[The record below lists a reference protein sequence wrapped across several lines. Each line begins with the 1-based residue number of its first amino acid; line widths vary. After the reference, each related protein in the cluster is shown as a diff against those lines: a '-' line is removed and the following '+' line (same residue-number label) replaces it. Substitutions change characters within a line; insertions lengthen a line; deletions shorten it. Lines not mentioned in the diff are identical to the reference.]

1 MNGVNQLNLLIA
13 PPGWGKTYKLLE
25 WIKSS
30 KGQFVFIFPLRALC
44 EEVYLSAL
52 KKKISCLCLRNFKDQ
67 QCISTIKPK
76 LLITTPE
83 LARSLDLDDRIILI
97 DEFHLFFYWGES
109 FRESMLEFIEEHLAF
124 APRVILLSATIGDEI
139 LGKTKALFGGVYQQM
154 RVWDFGNQS
163 LKNLPRRIIYHRTKH
178 SVVRLLELAEPGTSL
193 VFCQYRSEVQEL
205 VSYLRSRGKKVL
217 GCVGGE
223 AYEFSIKLYEE
234 EEWDIIVATTV
245 VSHGVNLP
253 VIKRVYFTYVVEN
266 LDFYLQMVGRAGR
279 DGSSYDLH
287 TRSLLYFKPQMFLK
301 GVLYGLGKRLSH
313 KWQSLLYCLYES

>member
-1 MNGVNQLNLLIA
+1 MCGVKQLNLLIA
-13 PPGWGKTYKLLE
+13 PPGWGKTYRLLE

-30 KGQFVFIFPLRALC
+30 EGEFVFVFPLRALC

-67 QCISTIKPK
+67 KSIPTLKPK

-83 LARSLDLDDRIILI
+83 LARSLDLGDRIILL

-109 FRESMLEFIEEHLAF
+109 FRESMLEFIEEHLST
-124 APRVILLSATIGDEI
+124 APRVILLSATIGEEV
-139 LGKTKALFGGVYQQM
+139 LQKTKELFGEVYEQM
-154 RVWDFGNQS
+154 RIWDFGNQN
-163 LKNLPRRIIYHRTKH
+163 LKNLPRRIVYHRSKQ
-178 SVVRLLELAEPGTSL
+178 SVLKLLELSEAGTGL
-193 VFCQYRSEVQEL
+193 VFCQYRDEVREL

-287 TRSLLYFKPQMFLK
+287 TRSFLYFKPKEFLK